1 MDGPRVRKTNHTLI
15 VDSSADL
22 GGLHLLAAVNRVAID
37 IALQASVEYD
47 MESFGQMPSNGISVL
62 CGRFTFSFLRVLY
75 TVFQSAYTSL

>member
-1 MDGPRVRKTNHTLI
+1 MSHWQLTAADGPRVRKTNHTLI

-47 MESFGQMPSNGISVL
+47 MESFGQMPRSGKA
-62 CGRFTFSFLRVLY
+62 RV
-75 TVFQSAYTSL
+75 VIG